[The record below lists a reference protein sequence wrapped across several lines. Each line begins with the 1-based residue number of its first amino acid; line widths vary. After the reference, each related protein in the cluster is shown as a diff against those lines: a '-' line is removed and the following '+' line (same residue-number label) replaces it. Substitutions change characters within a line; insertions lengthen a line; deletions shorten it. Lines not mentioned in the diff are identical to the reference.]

1 MAVKTASQ
9 AKAPA
14 RTRRGMSRHTRR
26 GLITGLLFISPWVAG
41 FLLFT
46 LYPMVTSLIYSFSE
60 VKFNKPLKFVGLTNY
75 VTLFQDPRFWVS
87 LRNTA
92 YIVLIAVPLQL
103 FCSFICALLLN
114 IRVRGQAFYR
124 VVYYLPAIV
133 PAVASTLLWY
143 WLLRADDG
151 LVNHLLGL
159 LGIQGPLWI
168 NSPQWS
174 KPSLGLPRLWGL
186 RGAIGVYPGGV

>member
-1 MAVKTASQ
+1 
-9 AKAPA
+9 
-14 RTRRGMSRHTRR
+14 
-26 GLITGLLFISPWVAG
+26 
-41 FLLFT
+41 
-46 LYPMVTSLIYSFSE
+46 
-60 VKFNKPLKFVGLTNY
+60 
-75 VTLFQDPRFWVS
+75 
-87 LRNTA
+87 
-92 YIVLIAVPLQL
+92 AVPLQL

-114 IRVRGQAFYR
+114 IRVRGQALYR

-174 KPSLGLPRLWGL
+174 KPSLVLLGLWGL
-186 RGAIGVYPGGV
+186 GGTVVVFLAGLPGVPPAPDWSAGLGS